1 MNDYQI
7 NYQIPPFLT
16 NKIKN
21 LENSDFILNDL
32 ISSPRRK
39 MTDPDKSRINHHLIQ
54 QPLPNLIESDEIK
67 ELRKKIV
74 NLEKLISSQNNEIN
88 ILDNEIKELEKN
100 TSSKKNI
107 KKENDD
113 TIIQLKSKYE
123 NVKKTHDGLVDAMK
137 IKGAT
142 FL

>member
-54 QPLPNLIESDEIK
+54 QPLPNLIED
-67 ELRKKIV
+67 RKSTRLNSSH
-74 NLEKLISSQNNEIN
+74 NLGPCISRMP
-88 ILDNEIKELEKN
+88 
-100 TSSKKNI
+100 SS
-107 KKENDD
+107 
-113 TIIQLKSKYE
+113 
-123 NVKKTHDGLVDAMK
+123 A
-137 IKGAT
+137 
-142 FL
+142 